1 MKPRTRLTKF
11 LAKIAGVY
19 DGELN
24 PKTETEYYLD
34 QIAVSN
40 SGGGMKIPEITE
52 SDIGKVLG
60 VVESHY
66 HDDLVIIPK
75 QTVNLGNPK
84 VSGLGNHVETVYYA
98 ELTNWDRD
106 AAMSL
111 EELSTVDVI
120 VNGCDVSCTVAQAN
134 PIRNE
139 ILIQGVYHED
149 FQIGIGNIELLP
161 EGEGSTFDG
170 NGLFF
175 IPTAPE
181 WENVRQIEIEF
192 VIPEAVDKIRLELG
206 WVYPE
211 DEESVK

>member
-34 QIAVSN
+34 QIAQSG
-40 SGGGMKIPEITE
+40 GGGMKIPEITE

-66 HDDLVIIPK
+66 SEDLVIIPK
-75 QTVNLGNPK
+75 QTVSLGNPK
-84 VSGLGNHVETVYYA
+84 WSGKETVYYA
-98 ELTNWDRD
+98 ELTNWDRV

-120 VNGCDVSCTVAQAN
+120 VNGCDVSCIVAQAS
-134 PIRNE
+134 PITNE
-139 ILIQGVYHED
+139 VLIQGVYHED

-175 IPTAPE
+175 IPNAPE

-206 WVYPE
+206 WVLPE
-211 DEESVK
+211 GTESVK